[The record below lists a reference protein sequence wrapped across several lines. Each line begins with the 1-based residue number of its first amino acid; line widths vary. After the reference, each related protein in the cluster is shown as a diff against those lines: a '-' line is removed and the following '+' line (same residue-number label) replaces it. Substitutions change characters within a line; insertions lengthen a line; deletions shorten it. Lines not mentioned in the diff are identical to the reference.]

1 MRCFVS
7 DAIFRHDSGMEF
19 IKMISIMLK
28 INQSEQFNYDV
39 EFCPEF
45 DTLNKQQQL
54 DLLQDAV
61 FELNK
66 KWKAIDENY

>member
-7 DAIFRHDSGMEF
+7 DAIFRHDSSMEF

-39 EFCPEF
+39 EFCSEF

>member
-1 MRCFVS
+1 
-7 DAIFRHDSGMEF
+7 
-19 IKMISIMLK
+19 MISIMLK
-28 INQSEQFNYDV
+28 INQSEQFNYNV

-66 KWKAIDENY
+66 KWKDIDENY